1 MQMEPQIRMK
11 RELAFAL
18 EARSQFSCFVGRTRS
33 SKTSPAQLT
42 DSRTKNTDVSFID
55 HCAKSI
61 EEVHV
66 NRRSKKV
73 KTAIPVGDSVTVDR
87 FNGSE
92 DSAAAEVAP
101 AAVEMVNVEEESAAS
116 DVLEGGDETPAV
128 EVAKGGDEGRRS
140 VEKVYVKR
148 KKSKHQV
155 NCSTLKRFTRSAS
168 MKEDNVGELGSS
180 TRKNL
185 ELKMSKKIGLGRV
198 PFNMR
203 ELLETGLLE
212 GFHVSYDFDIKGKN
226 LRGII
231 KGVGILC
238 SCSVCEGTKVISP
251 SQFEMH
257 ACKSYRHAIKHIRL
271 ENGKSLLEMI
281 EICKASA
288 SESVEVALQ
297 NVISSLPV
305 KEPFMCTKCNGL
317 IESLSGENL
326 LICNSCL
333 NKKKLEAEPSAA
345 THGEAWT
352 SSQESK
358 EPESSSSSISFDGK
372 NKRGRKRKSS
382 KSALKSVRRAGSC
395 KTLINK
401 KKSMILERSS
411 RSASVP
417 RSIKSVTK
425 RTTSQQENLKKL
437 TIKNHQLHWSVFQKG
452 GLPDGTELTYFSRG
466 KKQLDGYKLGQ
477 GIFCSCCKTVISAS
491 QFEAHAGWAS
501 HKKPYGNIYISNG
514 VSLHEYA
521 VSLKKTE
528 NQRCPVKFND
538 DICRVCRDGGDLLLC
553 DGCPRSFHQECAGE
567 TSIPHGKWYCQ
578 YCEHALRFVGK
589 SANALAA
596 GRVSGIDPME
606 QIMTRCIRII
616 KHSENIDLI
625 ACVLCRCNDFSKK
638 IFNDRTVIVCDQCER
653 EYHIGCLREYNMAD
667 LKALPRGKWFC
678 CNDCE
683 RINSVLKKLIACEHK
698 TIPDDML
705 TFLRE
710 KQKSNNNSE
719 TDFNSEIKFVVLSG
733 KNATSETRK
742 LLAQTVQIFHE
753 GFDPIVDATSGR
765 DFIPSMVYGRKI
777 WSQDFAGMLCTLLTI
792 DSKVVTAGTLR
803 VFGEDI
809 AELPIVATSK
819 CNQGKGYFQ
828 LLFACIER
836 LLFSLK
842 IKKIVLPAAEE
853 AKSIWTQKFGFETM
867 APDQLIELRQ
877 SCSAMMTF
885 HGTSMLQK
893 DILQAQDGVAA
904 AGDHDLF
911 NPLLE

>member
-1 MQMEPQIRMK
+1 MK

-128 EVAKGGDEGRRS
+128 EVAKAETRVGDWW
-140 VEKVYVKR
+140 K
-148 KKSKHQV
+148 
-155 NCSTLKRFTRSAS
+155 
-168 MKEDNVGELGSS
+168 
-180 TRKNL
+180 RKNL

-238 SCSVCEGTKVISP
+238 SCSCVISP

-305 KEPFMCTKCNGL
+305 KD
-317 IESLSGENL
+317 LSCVQSAMVIKVSFEVRQK
-326 LICNSCL
+326 SW
-333 NKKKLEAEPSAA
+333 KL
-345 THGEAWT
+345 
-352 SSQESK
+352 
-358 EPESSSSSISFDGK
+358 
-372 NKRGRKRKSS
+372 
-382 KSALKSVRRAGSC
+382 
-395 KTLINK
+395 
-401 KKSMILERSS
+401 SS

-425 RTTSQQENLKKL
+425 RTSSQQEDLKKL

-466 KKQLDGYKLGQ
+466 KKQLDGYK
-477 GIFCSCCKTVISAS
+477 
-491 QFEAHAGWAS
+491 WAKEYFVPVAKLLS
-501 HKKPYGNIYISNG
+501 VPHSLKLMLVGPHTKNREFLLYSYGNIYISNG

-553 DGCPRSFHQECAGE
+553 DGWMP
-567 TSIPHGKWYCQ
+567 
-578 YCEHALRFVGK
+578 
-589 SANALAA
+589 
-596 GRVSGIDPME
+596 
-606 QIMTRCIRII
+606 
-616 KHSENIDLI
+616 
-625 ACVLCRCNDFSKK
+625 
-638 IFNDRTVIVCDQCER
+638 
-653 EYHIGCLREYNMAD
+653 
-667 LKALPRGKWFC
+667 
-678 CNDCE
+678 
-683 RINSVLKKLIACEHK
+683 
-698 TIPDDML
+698 
-705 TFLRE
+705 
-710 KQKSNNNSE
+710 
-719 TDFNSEIKFVVLSG
+719 
-733 KNATSETRK
+733 
-742 LLAQTVQIFHE
+742 
-753 GFDPIVDATSGR
+753 
-765 DFIPSMVYGRKI
+765 
-777 WSQDFAGMLCTLLTI
+777 
-792 DSKVVTAGTLR
+792 
-803 VFGEDI
+803 
-809 AELPIVATSK
+809 
-819 CNQGKGYFQ
+819 
-828 LLFACIER
+828 
-836 LLFSLK
+836 
-842 IKKIVLPAAEE
+842 
-853 AKSIWTQKFGFETM
+853 
-867 APDQLIELRQ
+867 
-877 SCSAMMTF
+877 
-885 HGTSMLQK
+885 
-893 DILQAQDGVAA
+893 
-904 AGDHDLF
+904 
-911 NPLLE
+911 